1 MAQSI
6 LASLPHE
13 LANIILFFRC
23 LLTVGLC
30 AGLIA
35 IPLAL
40 IGNAWSRLG
49 RVIKTAVSR
58 G

>member
-1 MAQSI
+1 MSQSI

-13 LANIILFFRC
+13 LANIIPFFR

-40 IGNAWSRLG
+40 IGNQW
-49 RVIKTAVSR
+49 
-58 G
+58 

>member
-1 MAQSI
+1 VAQSI

-35 IPLAL
+35 TSSYSPSPR
-40 IGNAWSRLG
+40 SRRTG
-49 RVIKTAVSR
+49 TK
-58 G
+58 

>member
-40 IGNAWSRLG
+40 IGNEW
-49 RVIKTAVSR
+49 
-58 G
+58 